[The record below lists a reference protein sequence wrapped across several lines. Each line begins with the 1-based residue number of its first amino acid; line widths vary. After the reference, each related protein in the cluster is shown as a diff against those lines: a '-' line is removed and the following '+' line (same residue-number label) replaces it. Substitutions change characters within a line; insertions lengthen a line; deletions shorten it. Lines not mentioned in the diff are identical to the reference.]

1 MGLLAHEHRPG
12 FGERLEPR
20 GGVDRVAERR
30 VLDAA
35 PGAERPDDDRSGVD
49 TDPDAEPLVT
59 ERALDLA
66 RVPRDL
72 VDHPERGA
80 HGAFGIVLVGGRRA
94 EQREH
99 AVARQVLHGA
109 AERLHR
115 TDHARDRV
123 VDDELGVLGAE
134 AFGQR
139 RSSPRG
145 RRTSP

>member
-1 MGLLAHEHRPG
+1 
-12 FGERLEPR
+12 
-20 GGVDRVAERR
+20 VA
-30 VLDAA
+30 
-35 PGAERPDDDRSGVD
+35 
-49 TDPDAEPLVT
+49 

-80 HGAFGIVLVGGRRA
+80 HGAFGVVLVGRRRA

-99 AVARQVLHGA
+99 AVAGQVLDGA

-115 TDHARDRV
+115 TDHARDGV
-123 VDDELGVLGAE
+123 VDDQLGVLGTQ
-134 AFGQR
+134 AFGR
-139 RSSPRG
+139 ARSSPRG